1 MAGRRSVR
9 IAGVLLASVLLA
21 PPTHAQVSCADPD
34 NLCTGDPCVI
44 PSLEVVPS
52 CTVDFRPRQLVIA
65 GTLRV
70 PADALLSLTAAT
82 IRVEGRLLHSD
93 SFSTATAVLAADGD
107 IDVQGGILMHGSG
120 DLTLDAGGS
129 IDVAAAVTG
138 SAGPGTRFVTL
149 EADGTITIGRT
160 LRNEGPIA
168 VRGATGVTVSRPI
181 IALLGNPIE
190 VSSSGGTVL
199 LDDRLMANGPTGGA
213 VTIAAQGDVTINRNV
228 LARGRRF
235 GGGSVSVT
243 SAAGNI
249 MTNAD
254 LSARGGGGAVNV
266 TAAGSVT
273 LGDRLDLFRAGTLV
287 VQGGSVTASAGSSA
301 RADGT
306 IGCAGDLRFEAT
318 AGNLTLSGRYSARAR
333 EALSPP
339 CGIIE
344 GTATGDVV
352 ADGTFLVAQFGC
364 IAFSAGGTV
373 DTSGG
378 TFDTPVVAD
387 CP

>member
-1 MAGRRSVR
+1 MRV
-9 IAGVLLASVLLA
+9 AGVLLASALCALPA
-21 PPTHAQVSCADPD
+21 HAQVSCADPD

-44 PSLEVVPS
+44 PSIEVVPD

-65 GTLRV
+65 GTLQV
-70 PADALLSLTAAT
+70 PADSLLSLTAAT
-82 IRVEGRLLHSD
+82 IRVEGRLFHSD
-93 SFSTATAVLAADGD
+93 SFSTAHAFLAAEGD

-149 EADGTITIGRT
+149 EADGAITIGRT

-168 VRGATGVTVSRPI
+168 VRGATGVTVSKPI
-181 IALLGNPIE
+181 IALLGYSIE

-199 LDDRLMANGPTGGA
+199 LDDRLIANGPTGGD

-243 SAAGNI
+243 SAAGSI
-249 MTNAD
+249 IVNAD
-254 LSARGGGGAVNV
+254 LSVRGLGGTVDV
-266 TAAGSVT
+266 TAPGSVT

-287 VQGGSVTASAGSSA
+287 VQGGSVTATAGSSA
-301 RADGT
+301 RADT
-306 IGCAGDLRFEAT
+306 NGCAGALRFEAT
-318 AGNLTLSGRYSARAR
+318 AGDLTLSGRYSARAR
-333 EALSPP
+333 ESLSPP

-344 GTATGDVV
+344 GAASGDVV
-352 ADGTFLVAQFGC
+352 ADGTFLVAPFGC

-378 TFDTPVVAD
+378 TFDTPVAAD
-387 CP
+387 CPD